1 MKKILL
7 GFIAIGFITFY
18 GCDKDDD
25 ADTETS
31 TETKKHS
38 PLFVK
43 TRECECEMT
52 FMDIK
57 TEYAV
62 EYKGKCKDLAKEYE
76 GSAGAQDYTVKCHE
90 R

>member
-1 MKKILL
+1 MKKILI
-7 GFIAIGFITFY
+7 GFIAIGLITFV

-43 TRECECEMT
+43 TRECKCEMT
-52 FMDIK
+52 FMGIK
-57 TEYAV
+57 TETPAV
-62 EYKGKCKDLAKEYE
+62 EYKGKCKDLAKELQGQIQE
-76 GSAGAQDYTVKCHE
+76 YTVKCHE